1 MQFNIVRLAKENI
14 MKNYLIGFYIVVAV
28 LFSFYLKGC
37 SATADR
43 SYMYNLGKA
52 IVWPISMFN

>member
-1 MQFNIVRLAKENI
+1 MQIKH
-14 MKNYLIGFYIVVAV
+14 YLIGIYVVIAL

-37 SATADR
+37 SATSNQ
-43 SYMYNLGKA
+43 SYAYNLGKA